1 MHRSILALCIWTTAA
16 ASAGAQSDSPDMRQR
31 DRYLADMFQKV
42 RANARPLAMDAL
54 GWLLER
60 EATPRFLS
68 IIAGLPPTGDKSNGW
83 LVPTRTRYTWKWLAQ
98 RLDRGGDGAIA
109 AEDFDGPSEWFKVL
123 DRDRDGALTA
133 ADFDWSDKSPLFKA
147 NASAKMLFRTIDAD
161 GDGQVTPE
169 EWQAFMEKLAQG
181 KDYLGQDDL
190 LPLFLAPKQAAAKP
204 SRPRGVIDATMF
216 RAFFEGDV
224 ASIFEGP
231 RPGDRAPDFT
241 LPLQHGKGTLTLS
254 DSFGKR
260 PVVLIFG
267 SFT

>member
-1 MHRSILALCIWTTAA
+1 
-16 ASAGAQSDSPDMRQR
+16 
-31 DRYLADMFQKV
+31 V
-42 RANARPLAMDAL
+42 
-54 GWLLER
+54 
-60 EATPRFLS
+60 
-68 IIAGLPPTGDKSNGW
+68 
-83 LVPTRTRYTWKWLAQ
+83 
-98 RLDRGGDGAIA
+98 
-109 AEDFDGPSEWFKVL
+109 
-123 DRDRDGALTA
+123 LTA

-147 NASAKMLFRTIDAD
+147 STSAKMLFRSIDTD
-161 GDGQVTPE
+161 GDGQVTLE

-181 KDYLGQDDL
+181 KDYLSQDDL

-204 SRPRGVIDATMF
+204 NRARGVIDATMF
-216 RAFFEGDV
+216 RAFLEGDV

-254 DSFGKR
+254 DFFGKR